1 MGMDWMWEDQIQLC
15 LSESGPG
22 MQGAGWGLNESRVSE
37 DDQEKTVTVWG
48 LGLSFW
54 DLLSGGVPLS
64 WGLLSKLSCFSGKE
78 GRLSDSGQGPS
89 WTGFLQHVCQ
99 AVVPAYN
106 PRDAGREEIHL
117 VWFII
122 HRPLS
127 LRIKGPEPWAASW
140 TTTAFALHLSSDPPL
155 QLSVSSGVLK
165 GSFLSP
171 ESFHPPDKKPMKAV
185 LNLQPLCLSSE
196 MSVSAAAHAA
206 GCCCLS
212 L

>member
-1 MGMDWMWEDQIQLC
+1 MG
-15 LSESGPG
+15 
-22 MQGAGWGLNESRVSE
+22 GA
-37 DDQEKTVTVWG
+37 
-48 LGLSFW
+48 
-54 DLLSGGVPLS
+54 PLS

-127 LRIKGPEPWAASW
+127 LRIKGPAPWAASW
-140 TTTAFALHLSSDPPL
+140 TTAAFALHLWSDPPL
-155 QLSVSSGVLK
+155 QLSVSSGVLRV
-165 GSFLSP
+165 SFLSP
-171 ESFHPPDKKPMKAV
+171 KSFHPPDKKPMKAV
-185 LNLQPLCLSSE
+185 LKLQPLCLSSE
-196 MSVSAAAHAA
+196 TSVPAAARAA
-206 GCCCLS
+206 GSCCLS
-212 L
+212 LRPLSSPHLQLGCTPPEDCGWASGPSARNEHEPQTIPTWPSPAFS